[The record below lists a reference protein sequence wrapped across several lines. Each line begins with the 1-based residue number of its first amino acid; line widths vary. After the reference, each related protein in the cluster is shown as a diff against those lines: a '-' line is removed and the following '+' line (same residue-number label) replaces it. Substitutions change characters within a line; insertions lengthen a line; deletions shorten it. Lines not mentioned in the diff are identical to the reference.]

1 MRYDEYEPH
10 KYGCISVSDEPLDSV
25 AHKLQKI
32 DFYMHTTDIKAKGL
46 AWCGVTLIPP
56 ESLDAFADAVGEKSE
71 LARLLAGIS
80 EPDGGELIYKER
92 AMLVSDKQT
101 AQIKKKIGYSCTLKE
116 WRAPSEGL

>member
-1 MRYDEYEPH
+1 MAKHEFGIFELAPQKGVRYDEYEPH

-56 ESLDAFADAVGEKSE
+56 KSLDAFADALVKRAS
-71 LARLLAGIS
+71 LQSLKRLS
-80 EPDGGELIYKER
+80 EPRRKRISG
-92 AMLVSDKQT
+92 
-101 AQIKKKIGYSCTLKE
+101 
-116 WRAPSEGL
+116 

>member
-1 MRYDEYEPH
+1 MAKHEFGIFEIAPQKGVRYDEYEPH

-71 LARLLAGIS
+71 LA
-80 EPDGGELIYKER
+80 ELENLIRVAQKE
-92 AMLVSDKQT
+92 DKWM
-101 AQIKKKIGYSCTLKE
+101 IHF
-116 WRAPSEGL
+116 GL

>member
-1 MRYDEYEPH
+1 MAKHEFGIFEIAPRKGVRYDEYEPH
-10 KYGCISVSDEPLDSV
+10 KYGCISVSDELLDSV

-71 LARLLAGIS
+71 LA
-80 EPDGGELIYKER
+80 ELETLIRAAQKE
-92 AMLVSDKQT
+92 DKWM
-101 AQIKKKIGYSCTLKE
+101 IHF
-116 WRAPSEGL
+116 GL